1 MTREEALQ
9 FVKQNIKNQNLIK
22 HMLATEAIMKALA
35 RKFGE
40 NEEIWGLGGLL
51 HDIDYEKT
59 EGQPEKHG
67 LVAAEML
74 ENKGIKEEII
84 YTIKA
89 HNSKTGVERKSL
101 MDKALYTVDPLTGL
115 IVAATL
121 VLPDKKLASLTLES
135 ILNRFKEKRFAAG
148 ASREQIK
155 TCGNFGLSLE
165 EFVKIGLK
173 AMQNI
178 SKELRL

>member
-9 FVKQNIKNQNLIK
+9 LVKQNIKNQNLVK
-22 HMLATEAIMKALA
+22 HMLATESIMKALA

-40 NEEIWGLGGLL
+40 NEKIWGLCGLL

-59 EGQPEKHG
+59 EGQPERHG
-67 LVAAEML
+67 LVAYEML
-74 ENKGIKEEII
+74 GDQVETTVIQAIKSHNEKTGIKPE
-84 YTIKA
+84 T
-89 HNSKTGVERKSL
+89 L
-101 MDKALYTVDPLTGL
+101 LDKALYAVDPLTGL

-135 ILNRFKEKRFAAG
+135 VLNRFKEKRFAAG

-155 TCGNFGLSLE
+155 TCGNFGLNLE
-165 EFVKIGLK
+165 EFVKIGLE

-178 SKELRL
+178 SKELGL